1 VTVAV
6 QDIRAMSDEELRAA
20 WAADEASPAF
30 AEARRRDQ
38 ADRAAREREQ
48 IREEWKMAAHEQ
60 MLAAEAIC
68 CGNLLSREGLAH
80 GPDDPFSLWY
90 GREEVARKYASW
102 ELNEFWDKYPRV
114 TIGQYITQRAAA
126 MRAAREDTSTEE
138 AGYVDRVDADG
149 RADLD
154 GHAARGLRRDSGSG
168 AVRDTGDAGLEEAGH
183 ADASTGATT
192 GSVRADDGRRVRVNG
207 CRHPHRIGTPA
218 QCGNCPAKT
227 LAGGETVSIASEA
240 ATGARVA
247 ANVERRMAAGRE
259 AAERRLA
266 AARSGAEM
274 TGTVVRRPATPPAR
288 PRADAIPGDQMLDLL
303 RQWIGTYARFPSPAA
318 LDAVTL
324 WVAHSHMRDENGT
337 LVFRATPRLYLLSS
351 EPGSGKSKV
360 LELLNMLCPA
370 TYGLTLEPTAAG
382 LVHTIGK
389 EHATV
394 FIDEGD
400 VMFGA
405 GQRKSAVR
413 AIINGGYE
421 RHGTMLNG
429 KGSKAT
435 RVPVFGALALA
446 GLDVLEKATGDTLTA
461 LLSRG
466 VRIRMKK
473 AGKDN
478 APAKVTRVTEGQGVR
493 MNEWLTA
500 WASQVRDE
508 LADYQPDMPEEVDG
522 RAEQIWEPLVA
533 IGDLAWRD
541 TLARAERDGTE
552 PPEDGG
558 WAERARAACL
568 ELALAQDTAPVE
580 DGESVLEEFAD
591 FAAGL
596 TQAMDEEARAGDMPP
611 DVRPDLRE
619 ESMAE
624 YPELR

>member
-1 VTVAV
+1 MGIVSEGVHVA
-6 QDIRAMSDEELRAA
+6 ERAA
-20 WAADEASPAF
+20 VS
-30 AEARRRDQ
+30 
-38 ADRAAREREQ
+38 AARARNTSERLTEM
-48 IREEWKMAAHEQ
+48 E
-60 MLAAEAIC
+60 
-68 CGNLLSREGLAH
+68 S
-80 GPDDPFSLWY
+80 
-90 GREEVARKYASW
+90 AR
-102 ELNEFWDKYPRV
+102 
-114 TIGQYITQRAAA
+114 
-126 MRAAREDTSTEE
+126 
-138 AGYVDRVDADG
+138 
-149 RADLD
+149 
-154 GHAARGLRRDSGSG
+154 
-168 AVRDTGDAGLEEAGH
+168 
-183 ADASTGATT
+183 
-192 GSVRADDGRRVRVNG
+192 
-207 CRHPHRIGTPA
+207 
-218 QCGNCPAKT
+218 
-227 LAGGETVSIASEA
+227 LAGGR
-240 ATGARVA
+240 GAVQ
-247 ANVERRMAAGRE
+247 GR
-259 AAERRLA
+259 
-266 AARSGAEM
+266 EM

-288 PRADAIPGDQMLDLL
+288 AAQRIPGDQLLDLL
-303 RQWIGTYARFPSPAA
+303 RKWIGTYARFPSAAA

-337 LVFRATPRLYLLSS
+337 LVFRASPRLYLLSS

-466 VRIRMKK
+466 VRIRMEK
-473 AGKDN
+473 AAKDN
-478 APAKVTRVTEGQGVR
+478 PPAKVTRVTEGQGEKI
-493 MNEWLTA
+493 NKWLTA

-508 LADYQPDMPEEVDG
+508 LADCQPDMPEEVDG

-533 IGDLAWRD
+533 IGDLAWQD
-541 TLARAERDGTE
+541 TVARAGRDGHE

-580 DGESVLEEFAD
+580 DGESVLDEFAG
-591 FAAGL
+591 FAADL
-596 TQAMDEEARAGDMPP
+596 AQSMAEEARATDFPV
-611 DVRPDLRE
+611 DTRPDLRAE
-619 ESMAE
+619 APEE

>member
-1 VTVAV
+1 MNV
-6 QDIRAMSDEELRAA
+6 
-20 WAADEASPAF
+20 
-30 AEARRRDQ
+30 
-38 ADRAAREREQ
+38 
-48 IREEWKMAAHEQ
+48 
-60 MLAAEAIC
+60 
-68 CGNLLSREGLAH
+68 
-80 GPDDPFSLWY
+80 
-90 GREEVARKYASW
+90 
-102 ELNEFWDKYPRV
+102 
-114 TIGQYITQRAAA
+114 
-126 MRAAREDTSTEE
+126 
-138 AGYVDRVDADG
+138 ADG
-149 RADLD
+149 TARIVAGNSDANPRQQVPPRA
-154 GHAARGLRRDSGSG
+154 R
-168 AVRDTGDAGLEEAGH
+168 
-183 ADASTGATT
+183 
-192 GSVRADDGRRVRVNG
+192 
-207 CRHPHRIGTPA
+207 PA
-218 QCGNCPAKT
+218 
-227 LAGGETVSIASEA
+227 
-240 ATGARVA
+240 
-247 ANVERRMAAGRE
+247 
-259 AAERRLA
+259 
-266 AARSGAEM
+266 M
-274 TGTVVRRPATPPAR
+274 TGEVVRRPATPPAR
-288 PRADAIPGDQMLDLL
+288 PRAQQIPGDQLLDLL
-303 RQWIGTYARFPSPAA
+303 RQWIGTYARFPSAAA

-337 LVFRATPRLYLLSS
+337 IVFRASPRLYLLSS

-360 LELLNMLCPA
+360 LELLNMICPA

-382 LVHTIGK
+382 LVHTLGK

-473 AGKDN
+473 AGKNDR
-478 APAKVTRVTEGQGVR
+478 PAKVTRVTEDQGKR
-493 MNEWLTA
+493 MNDWLTA

-508 LADYQPDMPEEVDG
+508 LADYQPKMPEEVDG
-522 RAEQIWEPLVA
+522 RPEQIWEPLVS
-533 IGDLAWRD
+533 IGDIAWRD

-580 DGESVLEEFAD
+580 DGESVLEEFAS
-591 FAAGL
+591 FADMLGGELAGAAPEG
-596 TQAMDEEARAGDMPP
+596 TEDCEYYKTPEYPVDT
-611 DVRPDLRE
+611 RPDLRAE
-619 ESMAE
+619 APGE

>member
-1 VTVAV
+1 VTVAL
-6 QDIRAMSDEELRAA
+6 QDMRAMSDEELRELY
-20 WAADEASPAF
+20 AADEPAAL
-30 AEARRRDQ
+30 AEAARRDR
-38 ADRAAREREQ
+38 ADRAARSREQ
-48 IREEWKMAAHEQ
+48 LRAEWYDAAYEQ
-60 MLAAEAIC
+60 YLAADAEC
-68 CGNLLSREGLAH
+68 RGNLLSREGIAA
-80 GPDDPFSLWY
+80 GVTDEFSLWH
-90 GREEVARKYASW
+90 GRADVAMRYASE
-102 ELNEFWDKYPRV
+102 ELRDFWAASPRV
-114 TIGQYITQRAAA
+114 TVGQYIAQRAAA
-126 MRAAREDTSTEE
+126 MRAAREDVSTEE
-138 AGYVDRVDADG
+138 AGSDEG
-149 RADLD
+149 L
-154 GHAARGLRRDSGSG
+154 ARD
-168 AVRDTGDAGLEEAGH
+168 D
-183 ADASTGATT
+183 T
-192 GSVRADDGRRVRVNG
+192 GSVRQGSEAAAVEPVRSGQPGEPGGPVQRRAGGRVRVEEEPMG
-207 CRHPHRIGTPA
+207 
-218 QCGNCPAKT
+218 
-227 LAGGETVSIASEA
+227 IAD
-240 ATGARVA
+240 GVRVA
-247 ANVERRMAAGRE
+247 GHLAAGAARAEERLRE
-259 AAERRLA
+259 ARANA
-266 AARSGAEM
+266 AQGREM

-288 PRADAIPGDQMLDLL
+288 RLGERIPGDQLLDLL

-478 APAKVTRVTEGQGVR
+478 APAKVTRITEDQGAK

-508 LADYQPDMPEEVDG
+508 LTDYQPAMPEDVDG

-580 DGESVLEEFAD
+580 DGESVLEEFAS
-591 FAAGL
+591 FAADLGGEL
-596 TQAMDEEARAGDMPP
+596 AGTEP
-611 DVRPDLRE
+611 
-619 ESMAE
+619 E
-624 YPELR
+624 YTDNWEG